1 MCESDC
7 SGYTNNT
14 YNDNTYNDNNN
25 IDCSD
30 YTNNTYHDNT
40 YNDNNNDYDNTLFY
54 KPFLKLEYM
63 SHYMKTSKQVIKVK
77 KKSF

>member
-54 KPFLKLEYM
+54 KPFL
-63 SHYMKTSKQVIKVK
+63 SWSTCPIT
-77 KKSF
+77 

>member
-30 YTNNTYHDNT
+30 YTNNTYH
-40 YNDNNNDYDNTLFY
+40 YDNTLFY
-54 KPFLKLEYM
+54 KPFL
-63 SHYMKTSKQVIKVK
+63 SWSTCPIT
-77 KKSF
+77 